1 MKKLV
6 LFTVTAILIVGG
18 TASAQQ
24 PVASHPAHLRRR
36 PAGRKRWRRRR
47 RVPSGR
53 RRRFR
58 KNPGGARISPLHL
71 SVKVTRRTRLW
82 RVPGKTS
89 VGEVLAGTYLPLLDR
104 VMRPRAHKCLGKTFY
119 VVGPRLFV
127 CATAGRPSYQF
138 PHGIPQPVLPSG
150 RILPVRVFSA
160 NRDGVSVYR
169 STKDVL
175 AGKLDRVV
183 ERGFSFAARYTSVK
197 IGKQRYL
204 VTTRHE
210 YVPKREVWE
219 RKPSQ
224 FQGIHMDG
232 KPQNTPGCVTARKFA
247 WVWDRPGRGKK
258 RVGRKARYD
267 WVTIYE
273 RKRVGK
279 RRFVRIGENQ
289 WLDARLV
296 RRFIFTTPPRRLSSP
311 DGKWIEVL
319 TGRWQT
325 LVAYEGT
332 KPVFAT
338 LVSTG
343 RHEHQSPEGLFR
355 IWIKIGVDRMN
366 NHPGEAEMYLVEA
379 VPWIMYF
386 YQGFALHGAYWH
398 DGFGSPRSHGC
409 INLSPK
415 DAKTI
420 FDWTTPAL
428 PPGWHSRWTD
438 KYAPGTL
445 VRIRRTPRQ
454 KVFYKR

>member
-1 MKKLV
+1 
-6 LFTVTAILIVGG
+6 
-18 TASAQQ
+18 
-24 PVASHPAHLRRR
+24 
-36 PAGRKRWRRRR
+36 
-47 RVPSGR
+47 
-53 RRRFR
+53 
-58 KNPGGARISPLHL
+58 
-71 SVKVTRRTRLW
+71 VTRRTRLW